1 MFENYPFLIFQEKTF
16 DFVITTAFIL
26 LIITLFGFSQKAPEY
41 LTTLDYYLK
50 IYICLFLIW
59 RFNPFRSKFQF
70 TSLDAK
76 ISFNAGLFI
85 LASTALNE
93 YVKFVEFDIVT
104 KIKKTFFKD
113 VTRGNPWASSL
124 MK

>member
-1 MFENYPFLIFQEKTF
+1 MFENHQFIIFQEKTF
-16 DFVITTAFIL
+16 DFVITISFIL
-26 LIITLFGFSQKAPEY
+26 LFVTLFGFSQKAPEY
-41 LTTLDYYLK
+41 LSILDYYLK

-85 LASTALNE
+85 LTSTTL
-93 YVKFVEFDIVT
+93 YQYIKFVETDIVT
-104 KIKKTFFKD
+104 KLKEIF
-113 VTRGNPWASSL
+113 
-124 MK
+124 

>member
-1 MFENYPFLIFQEKTF
+1 MFENHKFLIFQEKTF
-16 DFVITTAFIL
+16 DFIIKIAFIL
-26 LIITLFGFSQKAPEY
+26 LLVTLFGFSQKAPEY
-41 LTTLDYYLK
+41 LSTIDYYLK

-85 LASTALNE
+85 LASTALNQ
-93 YVKFVEFDIVT
+93 YVKFVELDIVS
-104 KIKKTFFKD
+104 KIKNMFFNN
-113 VTRGNPWASSL
+113 V
-124 MK
+124 

>member
-1 MFENYPFLIFQEKTF
+1 MFENYPFIIFQEKTF
-16 DFVITTAFIL
+16 DFVITIAFIL
-26 LIITLFGFSQKAPEY
+26 LLVTLFGFSQKAPEY
-41 LTTLDYYLK
+41 LSILDYYIK

-59 RFNPFRSKFQF
+59 RFNPFRSKYQF

-93 YVKFVEFDIVT
+93 YVKFVEVDIVT
-104 KIKKTFFKD
+104 KIKQEFF
-113 VTRGNPWASSL
+113 NNY
-124 MK
+124 

>member
-1 MFENYPFLIFQEKTF
+1 MFTDRKIINYQERTF
-16 DFVITTAFIL
+16 DFTISIAFVL
-26 LIITLFGFSQKAPEY
+26 LIVTLFGFSQKAPEY
-41 LTTLDYYLK
+41 LSIIDYYLK

-93 YVKFVEFDIVT
+93 YLKFVEVDIVT
-104 KIKKTFFKD
+104 KIKQEFF
-113 VTRGNPWASSL
+113 NNY
-124 MK
+124 

>member
-1 MFENYPFLIFQEKTF
+1 MFENHKFLIFQEKTF
-16 DFVITTAFIL
+16 DFVIKISFIL
-26 LIITLFGFSQKAPEY
+26 LLVTLFGFSQNAPEY
-41 LTTLDYYLK
+41 LSTLDYYLK

-93 YVKFVEFDIVT
+93 YMKFIEVDIVT
-104 KIKKTFFKD
+104 KIKQKFFNN
-113 VTRGNPWASSL
+113 V
-124 MK
+124 

>member
-1 MFENYPFLIFQEKTF
+1 MFENHKFYIFQEKTF
-16 DFVITTAFIL
+16 DFIVTTAFIL
-26 LIITLFGFSQKAPEY
+26 LIITMFGFSQKAPEY
-41 LTTLDYYLK
+41 LSILDYYLK

-85 LASTALNE
+85 LASTALNQ
-93 YVKFVEFDIVT
+93 YVKFIEVDIIS
-104 KIKKTFFKD
+104 KIKELFFNTF
-113 VTRGNPWASSL
+113 
-124 MK
+124 